1 MAPPVPLPDP
11 PLADHAIR
19 LRAWHEGDAVALVAA
34 MRDPAIAHWTFVPWP
49 YGEADARAFLARQ
62 ARERL
67 AGDALALAIEP
78 MEEEAQPLLG
88 GIGIE
93 PLDLGA
99 GRGEIGY
106 WVARDARG
114 RGIAT
119 RAVRLLSA
127 WALAGLGLQR
137 LEILPFAGN
146 AASERVAE
154 QAGFRRE
161 RVLPAHRVHRAT
173 GEVRDMTLFS
183 LSR

>member
-1 MAPPVPLPDP
+1 MRAIPFPDP
-11 PLADHAIR
+11 PLADEVIA
-19 LRAWHEGDAVALVAA
+19 LRSWRAEDVPALVSA
-34 MRDPAIAHWTFVPWP
+34 MRDPSIAHWTFVPWP
-49 YGEADARAFLARQ
+49 YSDGDARAFLARQ
-62 ARERL
+62 GRERT
-67 AGDALALAIEP
+67 AGASLALAIESASGP
-78 MEEEAQPLLG
+78 PGLLG

-93 PLDLGA
+93 PIDVPS
-99 GRGEIGY
+99 GRGELGY
-106 WVARDARG
+106 WVDREARG

-127 WALAGLGLQR
+127 WALAELRLHR

-154 QAGFRRE
+154 HAGFRRE
-161 RVLPAHRVHRAT
+161 GVLPSHRLHRTT

>member
-1 MAPPVPLPDP
+1 MRAIPFPEP
-11 PLADHAIR
+11 PLADDAIA
-19 LRAWHEGDAVALVAA
+19 LRPWRDDDVGALVAA
-34 MRDPAIAHWTFVPWP
+34 MRDPSIAHWTFVPWP
-49 YGEADARAFLARQ
+49 YSSGDARAFLARQ
-62 ARERL
+62 ARERT
-67 AGDALALAIEP
+67 AGASLALAIEP
-78 MEEEAQPLLG
+78 ASGPGALLG

-93 PLDLGA
+93 PINRPS
-99 GRGEIGY
+99 GRGELGY
-106 WVARDARG
+106 WVDREARG

-127 WALAGLGLQR
+127 WALAELGLNR

-154 QAGFRRE
+154 HAGFRRE
-161 RVLPAHRVHRAT
+161 RVLPSHRLHRAT